1 MKKHFLFISAISL
14 LTLSC
19 SKDNR
24 QYDAT
29 GTFEATEIT
38 VSSEQN
44 GKLLHFS
51 VEEGSPVAAGH
62 EVGLVDTVQLALK
75 ARQIGATHESL
86 AAQRPDVAK
95 QIAATRQQLAKALQE
110 QRRYEALVANNAA
123 NGKLLDDA
131 RNNVQVLRRQLEA
144 AVSTLDNNTRS
155 INGQMSA
162 ATIQRMQVIDQLE
175 KCHIT
180 SPISGTVLEKYAE
193 QGEFVTAGKPL
204 FKVADIGRMYLRAYI
219 TSAQLADVKIGQRVK
234 VMSDYGGGNGKTY
247 DGVVTWIADKAE
259 FTPKSIVTNDER
271 ADLVYAV
278 KIAVKNDG
286 GIKIGMY
293 GEVMF

>member
-44 GKLLHFS
+44 GKLLYFS

-75 ARQIGATHESL
+75 ARQIGATRESL

-144 AVSTLDNNTRS
+144 AVSSLDNNTRS

-234 VMSDYGGGNGKTY
+234 VMSDYGGGKGKTY

-271 ADLVYAV
+271 AELVYAV